1 MRVWAKRVAKI
12 AAVLLLLA
20 AAIGL
25 WKREEITRLMAV
37 NSLFAPDKIVTNF
50 SHMDSMFL
58 TVPLPRGDGAA
69 APMPAGAPMTMP
81 QGFDDW
87 AAQRSVTAAVVLQN
101 GALRHESY
109 YQSTAAEDLRISW
122 SVAKSVLSLLMGIA
136 LDQGAIASLDDP
148 VTKYAPQLVGSAYD
162 GASIRNVLN
171 MASGVAFNEDYFDFN
186 SDINKMGR
194 VLALGGSLDD
204 FAAGQ
209 KTRLAKAGELWHYVS
224 IDTHV
229 LGMVIR
235 GATGRDIPDLL
246 TEQILQPL
254 GIEAD
259 GYYVTDGLGDSFVL
273 GGLNLRTRDY
283 ARIGQ
288 LIAQRGQWQG
298 KQIVPAAWV
307 DAAIAPSSPPA
318 EELGT
323 WRYGY
328 QFWIPEGAAVGE
340 VMARGV
346 YGQYL
351 WIDTARGIV
360 IAVNSADIGFG
371 DDAVDAQNVAMFRA
385 MAGGL

>member
-1 MRVWAKRVAKI
+1 MRIWVNRGLKI
-12 AAVLLLLA
+12 LGLLLVLA
-20 AAIGL
+20 AAIGI

-37 NSLFAPDKIVTNF
+37 NSLFAPDKIVHNF
-50 SHMDSMFL
+50 SNMNSMFL
-58 TVPLPRGDGAA
+58 SAPLPRGDGPAA
-69 APMPAGAPMTMP
+69 SLPAGAAMALPA
-81 QGFDDW
+81 GFDDW
-87 AAQRSVTAAVVLQN
+87 AAQRSVTAVVVLQN
-101 GALRHESY
+101 GMLRHESY
-109 YQSTAAEDLRISW
+109 YQGTGAEDLRISW

-148 VTKYAPQLVGSAYD
+148 VTTYAPQLVGSAYD
-162 GASIRNVLN
+162 GATIRNVLN

-209 KTRLAKAGELWHYVS
+209 KTRLADPGTLWHYVS

-246 TEQILQPL
+246 TEQILGPI

-259 GYYVTDGLGDSFVL
+259 GYYVTDGLGASFVL

-288 LIAQRGQWQG
+288 LIAQRGVWNG
-298 KQIVPAAWV
+298 RQIVPAPWV
-307 DAAIAPSSPPA
+307 DAAIAPSAPPA
-318 EELGT
+318 DALGT

-360 IAVNSADIGFG
+360 IAVNSADIGFN
-371 DDAVDAQNVAMFRA
+371 DDGVDAQNAAMFRA